1 MSRAATHAPVAHAAT
16 LPVLALLCAFAMLL
30 GFALGP
36 TGFRLPWDAGELLTG
51 LRAPRV
57 VLAALV
63 GASLALAGVAMQA
76 VLRND
81 LADPWVLGL
90 SGGATAFAVGS
101 LALAPGLPPG
111 PAAAVG
117 AASAAALVRS
127 LARGPY
133 DPSRLLLA
141 GVAVG
146 ALLGSVTGL
155 VLVLAPAG
163 RLLRSA
169 TFWLFGGLGH
179 PSWPQLVVPALLLGG
194 AATWLRFRAERLD
207 RLTLGDDV
215 ARALGVDVAR
225 LRRGVLLVAV
235 LLTASAVAVGGL
247 IGFVGLIAPHAARR
261 LVGAGH
267 RGLVIAAPL
276 LGALLLV
283 GADTAARSAFAPRE
297 LPVGLLTAAL
307 GGPLFLWQLQRGA
320 A

>member
-1 MSRAATHAPVAHAAT
+1 MSARAQAAVPT
-16 LPVLALLCAFAMLL
+16 LAVLCAGA
-30 GFALGP
+30 ALVAVAIGP
-36 TGFRLPWDAGELLTG
+36 TGWHAPWSADELLTA

-57 VLAALV
+57 LLAALV

-90 SGGATAFAVGS
+90 SGGATVGAVVS

-117 AASAAALVRS
+117 ASGAAALVRV

-133 DPSRLLLA
+133 HPSRLLLA
-141 GVAVG
+141 GVVVG
-146 ALLGSVTGL
+146 ALLASATGM
-155 VLVLAPAG
+155 VLVLAPEG
-163 RLLRSA
+163 RLMRSA

-179 PSWPQLVVPALLLGG
+179 PSWGALVAPALLLV
-194 AATWLRFRAERLD
+194 ASVAWLRWRAARLD
-207 RLTLGDDV
+207 RLSLGDDV
-215 ARALGVDVAR
+215 ATTLGVEVAP

-261 LVGAGH
+261 LVGASH
-267 RGLVIAAPL
+267 RSLVLAAPL

-283 GADTAARSAFAPRE
+283 CADTVARSAFAPRE

-307 GGPLFLWQLQRGA
+307 GGPLFLWQLSRGGA
-320 A
+320 WS